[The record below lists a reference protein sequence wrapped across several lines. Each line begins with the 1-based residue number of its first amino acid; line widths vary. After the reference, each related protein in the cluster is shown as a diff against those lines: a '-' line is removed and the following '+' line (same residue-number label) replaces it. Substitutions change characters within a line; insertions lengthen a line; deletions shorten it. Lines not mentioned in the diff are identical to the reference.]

1 MHRKLFALKIP
12 KKERDAMDLV
22 ASETGETLS
31 KMFYPSLKQ
40 AIYERLGI
48 VMLYRM
54 RNQNLKGSDEVI
66 NTLLAAEH
74 VSYES
79 LPQILID
86 FADLMV
92 EERFQHK
99 FKEIFDNIVL
109 VEKGDI
115 LGEIDLRDVASKIG
129 KAYLMRSEEIEKID
143 LDLARNIFFSEMI
156 SLYYRQYAV
165 GSLKHLNIQW
175 YQKKHKIANF
185 RESMKEAFLEQ
196 VRKEPIE
203 AITVVEVDEYN
214 D

>member
-12 KKERDAMDLV
+12 KKERDAMDV
-22 ASETGETLS
+22 IASESGETLS

-48 VMLYRM
+48 VLLYRM
-54 RNQNLKGSDEVI
+54 RNQNLKGTEIV
-66 NTLLAAEH
+66 NQLLEAEH
-74 VSYES
+74 VSYEA
-79 LPQILID
+79 LPQIILD
-86 FADLMV
+86 FANLMV

-99 FKEIFDNIVL
+99 FKEIFDNVVL
-109 VEKGDI
+109 LEKGDI

-129 KAYLMRSEEIEKID
+129 TAYLKRSEDLKKID

-156 SLYYRQYAV
+156 SIYYRQYAV

-175 YQKKHKIANF
+175 YQKKHKIAEF
-185 RESMKEAFLEQ
+185 RETMKEAFLEQ

-214 D
+214 G